1 MTGDVKKNSRRT
13 AFMCILIIMLLVF
26 LDQYTKYLSVLY
38 LKQKSDIYLIPG
50 ILHLHY
56 LYPENRGI
64 AFGMMQGGIPLFV
77 ILTLA
82 LAGFIIFMMVRMP
95 KTKHYRPLL
104 AVCILILSGAFGNL
118 IDRVLRRY
126 VVDFIYFVPIDFPVF
141 NLADVFVVTGCILLV
156 ILTLFFYKDEE
167 DFGFLQK
174 GK

>member
-1 MTGDVKKNSRRT
+1 MISAVCS
-13 AFMCILIIMLLVF
+13 ILTILLLVF
-26 LDQYTKYLSVLY
+26 LDQLTKYLAVLY
-38 LKQKSDIYLIPG
+38 LKQQSDIYLIPG
-50 ILHLHY
+50 VLHLHY

-82 LAGFIIFMMVRMP
+82 LSAGIIFMMVRMP
-95 KTKHYRPLL
+95 KTKHYRPLM

-118 IDRVLRRY
+118 IDRVMRRF

-156 ILTLFFYKDEE
+156 VLTLFYYRDEE
-167 DFGFLQK
+167 DFSFLK
-174 GK
+174 KKE